1 MAELD
6 LRPVVD
12 AYYVLSPMG
21 LTARTMNVGAI
32 MTNSP
37 VIDTKTR
44 VVTVTNVQGLIDL
57 GFSTD
62 SLEYKA
68 AQIYFGA
75 SSRPSKLAIIRVIMD
90 NLSGY
95 PTELKWS
102 GQLSTGDVI
111 TVDTQSETFQVATAT
126 TVSYIGALGAGNT
139 VKVDEILYTVVAEH
153 SEEANN
159 YTVTEL
165 VGVLSS
171 TYDGDFLELSEG
183 QVSLIFRNVS
193 AGASEPDHTV
203 VVEAGTGS
211 PVSSVVTAEGLAG
224 NAATV
229 VSWLTSTMGA
239 DAAGTT
245 ITPDGNGTIIF
256 KNKENGKLEPE
267 RSLEVKDSSGDTV
280 GQITLKYGEPDA
292 LIEPIATSLADARA
306 KNSEWYSFTHL
317 TNRGYE
323 DLKAMADFAESAS
336 PSSFAFIWSADP
348 EILSEDENTFNTM
361 SQAKYRHTN
370 GTWHT
375 NYSAAVGAMGYAMGQ
390 MRKTANS
397 SFTLALK
404 TFPSALPSDLTAAEV
419 TKVEGYNANVYINR
433 GGYNMYEKGTQFSG
447 DYSDEIIQLDNLVSE
462 VSTSVANLLTA
473 RPKIPQ
479 TEAGMTTIK
488 DVIGSVLATYV
499 TQGLVAPGTW
509 NGPSILDLNPGQFL
523 SNGFLV
529 MSEPIASQTTAD
541 REARKAPTIYA
552 VIKLAGA
559 IHSVVVEVDVNR

>member
-32 MTNSP
+32 LSNSTL
-37 VIDTKTR
+37 IDTKTR

-68 AQIYFGA
+68 AQVYFGA

-111 TVDTQSETFQVATAT
+111 KVDTESQTFQLATAT
-126 TVSYIGALGAGNT
+126 TVSYIGTLTAGNT
-139 VKVDEILYTVVAEH
+139 VTVDETVYTIVDEA
-153 SEEANN
+153 SETPNEF
-159 YTVTEL
+159 TVQGL
-165 VGVLSS
+165 VGELSS
-171 TYDGDFLELSEG
+171 EYQGEFQELSPG
-183 QVSLIFRNVS
+183 QVSLIFRNTS
-193 AGASEPDHTV
+193 AGANPPDHTITV
-203 VVEAGTGS
+203 AAGTGS
-211 PVSSVVTAEGLAG
+211 AVEATVTAEGLAG
-224 NAATV
+224 NSTTI
-229 VSWLTSTMGA
+229 VSWLSTTMGA
-239 DAAGTT
+239 DPATTT

-267 RSLEVKDSSGDTV
+267 RSLEVTNTDGNV
-280 GQITLKYGEPDA
+280 GQITVKYGEPDA
-292 LIEPIATSLADARA
+292 LLEPIGTSLADARA

-323 DLKAMADFAESAS
+323 DLKAMADFAESAN
-336 PSSFAFIWSADP
+336 PVSFAFIWSADP
-348 EILSEDENTFNTM
+348 EILTEEENTFATM
-361 SQAKYRHTN
+361 YEAKYRHTA
-370 GTWHT
+370 GIWHQDYT
-375 NYSAAVGAMGYAMGQ
+375 AAVGAMGYAMGQ
-390 MRKTANS
+390 MKKTANS
-397 SFTLALK
+397 SFTLAMK
-404 TFPSALPSDLTAAEV
+404 TFPTVLTADLTASEV
-419 TKVEGYNANVYINR
+419 TKLEGYKANVYINR
-433 GGYNMYEKGTQFSG
+433 GGYNMYELGTQFSG

-462 VSTSVANLLTA
+462 VSTSVANLITS

-488 DVIGSVLATYV
+488 DVISSVLSTYV
-499 TQGLVAPGTW
+499 TQGLIAPGTW
-509 NGPSILDLNPGQFL
+509 NGPSILDLQPGQFL
-523 SNGFLV
+523 SNGYLV
-529 MSEPIASQTTAD
+529 LSEPIASQTTAD
-541 REARKAPTIYA
+541 RNARKAPPIYA
-552 VIKLAGA
+552 IVKLAGA
-559 IHSVVVEVDVNR
+559 IHSVIIEVNVDR